1 MKLYQYI
8 KNKQFRKRI
17 VSAGLVA
24 AMLLA
29 FPLADGIETGKF
41 EGLTVYATSAK
52 DKRDKAQS
60 DLDNANSQISELQG
74 IQNQINSQLS
84 DKAQEMASILTN
96 QQLLQDD
103 MDDTQNQ
110 IDQAEVDL
118 DAAQQK
124 EAEQYAAMKLRIQFM
139 YENGTSDSIWTAI
152 LEADGIADM
161 LNRIEYVNKV
171 YDSDREMLNNYQ
183 ATVQQVADLKSQ
195 LEQQY
200 ADMES
205 MQASYTEQQTALE
218 GVISDLKAQ
227 SADYE
232 SQIATAQNLA
242 NQYAQTV
249 AQQNAVIKQQEE
261 EAAKKAEEQRK
272 AQEAAQ
278 QASASANTS
287 SGSSSNSSSSGSSSG
302 GSSSGSSSSGSGSSS
317 GKDAGGGSGASG
329 IGSAGYLTD
338 DSNNP
343 SSSVS
348 GSAIV
353 SYACQ
358 FVGNPYVWGGNS
370 LTEGCDCSG
379 FVHLVMEHFG
389 ISSPRY
395 SQSFASWGQPVS
407 YNNMQAG
414 DVVVYP
420 GHVAIYMGN
429 GCIVEAQSTS
439 AGITQYRSVNCH
451 TILAIR
457 RAG

>member
-1 MKLYQYI
+1 MKLYQYM
-8 KNKQFRKRI
+8 KNKQFRKRF

-74 IQNQINSQLS
+74 IQDQINSQLS

-96 QQLLQDD
+96 QQLLQED

-118 DAAQQK
+118 EAAQQK

-139 YENGTSDSIWTAI
+139 YENGTADSVWTAI
-152 LEADGIADM
+152 LESDGIADM

-183 ATVQQVADLKSQ
+183 TTVQQVADLKSQ

-227 SADYE
+227 SSDYA
-232 SQIATAQNLA
+232 SQISTAKNLA

-249 AQQNAVIKQQEE
+249 AQQNAVIRQQEE

-278 QASASANTS
+278 KAAASANTNS
-287 SGSSSNSSSSGSSSG
+287 SSASNSSNSSSNSSSSGNGSG
-302 GSSSGSSSSGSGSSS
+302 GG
-317 GKDAGGGSGASG
+317 GKDAGGGSGSSG
-329 IGSAGYLTD
+329 LGSAGYLKD

-343 SSSVS
+343 SSNVS

-439 AGITQYRSVNCH
+439 AGITKYRSVNCH